1 MCAKFDDV
9 PGVTRFDGTEDVHRG
24 NVSAAEG
31 ALVHDLFDA
40 RAGGGDLAGEIGET
54 ARPIADHGGEAAEP
68 PIGDEPALN
77 HAAEDVWVDVAAANQ
92 EHAVFA
98 GELFQFVDI
107 AAASG
112 VAAAPSTTDFSS
124 STSRRIASAISSS
137 LAVIARSTWSRAI
150 AKALSPTCGIASP
163 SARVGRIVTGVGSP
177 TCNAAEKLATFSA
190 STATIF
196 VCGRKVLIASETP
209 AIKPPPPTGTTTR
222 STSGTCSRIS
232 RPIVPWPEMIG
243 GSS

>member
-68 PIGDEPALN
+68 AIGDEAALVHDLFDARAGGGDLAGEIGETARPIADHGGEAAEPAIGDEAALN
-77 HAAEDVWVDVAAANQ
+77 HAAEDVWVDVAAAKQ

-98 GELFQFVDI
+98 GELFQFVRHHRGERR
-107 AAASG
+107 SG
-112 VAAAPSTTDFSS
+112 STFDDGF
-124 STSRRIASAISSS
+124 
-137 LAVIARSTWSRAI
+137 LEF
-150 AKALSPTCGIASP
+150 
-163 SARVGRIVTGVGSP
+163 
-177 TCNAAEKLATFSA
+177 N
-190 STATIF
+190 
-196 VCGRKVLIASETP
+196 
-209 AIKPPPPTGTTTR
+209 KPENR
-222 STSGTCSRIS
+222 ERDLFLTSG
-232 RPIVPWPEMIG
+232 G
-243 GSS
+243 